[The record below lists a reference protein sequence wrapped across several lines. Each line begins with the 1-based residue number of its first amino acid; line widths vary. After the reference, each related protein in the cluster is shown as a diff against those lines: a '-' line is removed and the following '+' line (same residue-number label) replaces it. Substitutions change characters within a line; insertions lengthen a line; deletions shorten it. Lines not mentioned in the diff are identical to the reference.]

1 MPLEWFELRQR
12 VEESYMSTKI
22 SSLELFKRLQPRFR
36 EITWHANG
44 FTTEEP
50 YRFVVDGLILQD
62 ENLLLAPGYLGQK
75 EPIPSTGRA
84 PEGGTYSFWWSDHG
98 MGRKDC
104 RPSFQFREGNLAF
117 NFTFDPAAKEAMKYQ
132 LEKAAERALF
142 DGPFKGRRFFME
154 PKFGYPISTCAYY
167 GSVEIKFSNEGNP
180 VTGLHLGE
188 ATAHDWTFFIPDG
201 PERVAI
207 KTAIDLEHAQAVQEK
222 YHQQDPVQKTIRG
235 LQERL
240 EESLSVIAM

>member
-12 VEESYMSTKI
+12 VEENHMQKI
-22 SSLELFKRLQPRFR
+22 SSLELFKRLQPKFR

-50 YRFVVDGLILQD
+50 HRFVVDGLILQN

-75 EPIPSTGRA
+75 EPISSMATMPKG
-84 PEGGTYSFWWSDHG
+84 PMYQFWWADHG

-167 GSVEIKFSNEGNP
+167 GSVEVKFSNEGNP

-201 PERVAI
+201 PERTAI
-207 KTAIDLEHAQAVQEK
+207 QTAIDLECARDAQEE
-222 YHQQDPVQKTIRG
+222 YHGHDPVRSTVRE
-235 LQERL
+235 LQAQL
-240 EESLSVIAM
+240 GESLSAIAM